1 MTTKPG
7 TFPLRL
13 PVSLK
18 AAIEKQARQGGTSMN
33 QFIVLVVAE
42 KLSAME
48 ATEQFFARR
57 KGEGDSEAAIRFL
70 RREGGGPPR
79 AGDELPEEYR

>member
-1 MTTKPG
+1 MTTKTG

-18 AAIEKQARQGGTSMN
+18 AAVEEQAKQDGTSMN
-33 QFIVLVVAE
+33 QFIVLAVAE

-48 ATEQFFARR
+48 ATERFFARR
-57 KGEGDSEAAIRFL
+57 TGKGDIEAAIRFL
-70 RREGGGPPR
+70 RREGGEPPR
-79 AGDELPEEYR
+79 EGDELPEEYR

>member
-1 MTTKPG
+1 MTTKTG

-18 AAIEKQARQGGTSMN
+18 VAVEEQAKQDGTSMN
-33 QFIVLVVAE
+33 QFIVLAVAE

-57 KGEGDSEAAIRFL
+57 KGKGDIEAAIRFL
-70 RREGGGPPR
+70 RREGGESPR